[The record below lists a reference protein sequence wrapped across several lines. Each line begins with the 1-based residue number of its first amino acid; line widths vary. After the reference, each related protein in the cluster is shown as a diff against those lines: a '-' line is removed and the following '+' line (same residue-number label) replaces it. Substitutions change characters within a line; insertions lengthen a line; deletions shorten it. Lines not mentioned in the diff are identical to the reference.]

1 MDILGEKNMYKKNHD
16 FDKFWYRL
24 EGILTAV
31 PSTDIV
37 FNQYRD
43 YNDQVDLPN
52 AATIRRM
59 NLRNYLSTAIET
71 VSILVVGEA
80 AGPWGCRFS
89 GIPFTGERQLLD
101 PSFPFHGE
109 RSSKDNPDLSTKITP
124 PFISMSSKIFWRVM
138 LPYYDRFLIWDA
150 FPLHSHKPQDILTV
164 RNPTKKEISQFG
176 EALQLIKVYI
186 KPKKIVAVGMK
197 ASEELDSLGE
207 DSTYVRHPARGGKIK
222 FTLGMQKIFNCKG

>member
-1 MDILGEKNMYKKNHD
+1 MHKPKEMIMYTKNHD
-16 FDKFWYRL
+16 FDKFWHSL
-24 EGILTAV
+24 EGILAAV

-43 YNDQVDLPN
+43 YDDQIDLPI
-52 AATIRRM
+52 AATIRMR
-59 NLRNYLSTAIET
+59 NLQRYLAEATKTA
-71 VSILVVGEA
+71 SILVVGES
-80 AGPWGCRFS
+80 AGPWGSRFS

-109 RSSKDNPDLSTKITP
+109 RSSKDNPDLPSRYTP
-124 PFISMSSKIFWRVM
+124 PFISGSAKIFWEVM

-150 FPLHSHKPQDILTV
+150 FPFYPHCK
-164 RNPTKKEISQFG
+164 PTKGEVSQFG
-176 EALQLIKVYI
+176 EALQLIKAYI

-207 DSTYVRHPARGGKIK
+207 DSTCVRHPAQGGKIK
-222 FTLGMQKIFNCKG
+222 FTLGMQKIFNCKEEKC